1 MRCSVLRLAAP
12 EGWRWF
18 GAPLFRARQPV
29 LLDCQSPLRVVHIP
43 RRGCSVPRGDRS
55 MGRSDPFIRQHVL
68 PRRLGRT
75 RYGETLDE
83 LCTALVIDLGLGRLS
98 KRRSGAT

>member
-1 MRCSVLRLAAP
+1 
-12 EGWRWF
+12 
-18 GAPLFRARQPV
+18 
-29 LLDCQSPLRVVHIP
+29 
-43 RRGCSVPRGDRS
+43 